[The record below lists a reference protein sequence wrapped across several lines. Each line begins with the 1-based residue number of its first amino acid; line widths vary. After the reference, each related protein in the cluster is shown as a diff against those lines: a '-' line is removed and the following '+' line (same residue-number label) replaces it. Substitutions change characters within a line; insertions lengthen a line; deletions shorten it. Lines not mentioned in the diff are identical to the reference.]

1 MLPFGLALRAYVGGQ
16 TGAEL
21 TFRRDDGFE
30 ASMPVSHYFRTEDD
44 LSQIE
49 TAALGQCRG
58 HVLDVGAGTGIHSL
72 VLQSRGLT
80 VTALDVNPHAVEV
93 MAQRGVREVQHA
105 SVFGYVGGPFDTV
118 MLLGHGIGIVGD
130 MDGLG
135 EFLAQARTLVHGSG
149 QLLVDSLD
157 VSRTSDPTHLA
168 YQESNRRAGRYIGEI
183 RIQMRFRDVVGPLF
197 GWLHVDPLT
206 LERCASNG
214 GWALEMLSEDGDG
227 NYLARLTRRPSS

>member
-1 MLPFGLALRAYVGGQ
+1 
-16 TGAEL
+16 
-21 TFRRDDGFE
+21 
-30 ASMPVSHYFRTEDD
+30 
-44 LSQIE
+44 
-49 TAALGQCRG
+49 
-58 HVLDVGAGTGIHSL
+58 LDV
-72 VLQSRGLT
+72 
-80 VTALDVNPHAVEV
+80 DPHAVEV
-93 MAQRGVREVQHA
+93 MAQRGVKEVQHA
-105 SVFGYVGGPFDTV
+105 NVFGYAGGPFDTV

-130 MDGLG
+130 MDGLD

-157 VSRTSDPTHLA
+157 VSRTSDATHLA

-183 RIQMRFRDVVGPLF
+183 RIQMQFRDIVGPLF

-227 NYLARLTRRPSS
+227 NYLARLTRRPSD